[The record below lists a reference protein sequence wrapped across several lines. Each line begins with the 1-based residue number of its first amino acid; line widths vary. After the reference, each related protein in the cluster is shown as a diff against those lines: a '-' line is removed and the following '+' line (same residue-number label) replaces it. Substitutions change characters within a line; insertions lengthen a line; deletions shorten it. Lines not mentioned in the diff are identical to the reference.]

1 MQLWSLGYDTV
12 REAIRASGRR
22 DGNCIRAERRL
33 ALLVIISFMYAW
45 VRRLLCPS
53 RLYVRRYSTRT
64 SIPLQPSSIGGIA
77 KRHGFFLP
85 TCLPDLLTDC
95 LISNPQCGE
104 RRRLVFIYAHGTR
117 RPAHL
122 SSCIF
127 RFRGGLEGRGA
138 GVPRGVEGSQLR
150 PCASRRC
157 MSMSIFGPPPTACKP
172 RKTPATSHH
181 LISLH
186 VKRNETR
193 LCASGRIK
201 WQRMKSP
208 RGKMMNG
215 INIRAEPADSSS
227 SRIRVSNWRASSD

>member
-1 MQLWSLGYDTV
+1 LGGGKGASRRKLEVSRTSQREAAGWEICIYLPMQCHEKLCDAMSMCCNECSSGVWDTV
-12 REAIRASGRR
+12 REGKPSEASGRR

-45 VRRLLCPS
+45 VR
-53 RLYVRRYSTRT
+53 TA
-64 SIPLQPSSIGGIA
+64 SSAVWTYEGTVHRFAFKQWGTA
-77 KRHGFFLP
+77 TARRHGSVLP
-85 TCLPDLLTDC
+85 RYVPDLLTDC
-95 LISNPQCGE
+95 LISNPPGGE

-157 MSMSIFGPPPTACKP
+157 RCRSLARLHKP
-172 RKTPATSHH
+172 ASPERHQPHFT
-181 LISLH
+181 ISCH
-186 VKRNETR
+186 
-193 LCASGRIK
+193 C
-201 WQRMKSP
+201 M
-208 RGKMMNG
+208 
-215 INIRAEPADSSS
+215 
-227 SRIRVSNWRASSD
+227 